1 MARWKYVEVEID
13 LNEFDSEDLAEELE
27 SRGYTVISRGDN
39 IPIDNEIDNEI
50 ELRSMY
56 ETMKLGRDVNP
67 QLVKY
72 LCDKLGVV
80 L

>member
-1 MARWKYVEVEID
+1 MARWKYVEVKID
-13 LNEFDSEDLAEELE
+13 LNKFDSEDLAEELE
-27 SRGYTVISRGDN
+27 RRGYTVISRGDN
-39 IPIDNEIDNEI
+39 IPIDDEI

-56 ETMKLGRDVNP
+56 ETMKLGGDVNP

-72 LCDKLGVV
+72 LCDKLGVI

>member
-1 MARWKYVEVEID
+1 MARWKYVEVEVD
-13 LNEFDSEDLAEELE
+13 LNDFDSEDLAEELE
-27 SRGYTVISRGDN
+27 SRGYTVISRGENPPLD
-39 IPIDNEIDNEI
+39 DDL

-56 ETMKLGRDVNP
+56 ETMKLGGDVNP

-72 LCDKLGVV
+72 LCDKLGVI

>member
-1 MARWKYVEVEID
+1 MARWKYVEVEVD
-13 LNEFDSEDLAEELE
+13 LNDFDSEDLAEELE
-27 SRGYTVISRGDN
+27 SRGYTVISSGENPPLD
-39 IPIDNEIDNEI
+39 DDI

-56 ETMKLGRDVNP
+56 ETMKLGGDVNP

-72 LCDKLGVV
+72 LCDKLGVI

>member
-27 SRGYTVISRGDN
+27 SRGYTVISGGENPPLD
-39 IPIDNEIDNEI
+39 DEI